1 MTSVCVDSPYSLN
14 AVSAERFGPYRNIG
28 AAVKFKCKHNYE
40 MNGKP
45 YSQCLPS
52 MQWENWFS
60 CVEKRKII
68 MLCVEKDNTVML
80 YVKKVTFVIKLFS
93 KKIFEIRL
101 LSLYNETINTEN
113 LKKCSDGWTFV
124 SDKCYLF
131 VYEKV
136 DWRQAVINCKEYN
149 GHLVKVANEFENTWL
164 ISQLTDVA
172 WIGLN
177 DITNEG
183 QWNWISDGSG
193 LNYTNWLLGEPNGF
207 EIENCVNYC
216 KEYCG
221 KTVYGWNDEGCHSL
235 QGYICERY
243 FD

>member
-1 MTSVCVDSPYSLN
+1 MFLALPRFVNSLKTIENPKTKDTVVIENYAKNICVDSPYSLN
-14 AVSAERFGPYRNIG
+14 AVSAERLGPYRNIG
-28 AAVKFKCKHNYE
+28 AAVKFKCKHNNE

-60 CVEKRKII
+60 CVEKQ
-68 MLCVEKDNTVML
+68 
-80 YVKKVTFVIKLFS
+80 
-93 KKIFEIRL
+93 
-101 LSLYNETINTEN
+101 
-113 LKKCSDGWTFV
+113 KCSDGWTFV

-136 DWRQAVINCKEYN
+136 DWRQAVINCKEYS

-164 ISQLTDVA
+164 ISQLTDDA

-193 LNYTNWLLGEPNGF
+193 LNYTNWLLGEPNGVK
-207 EIENCVNYC
+207 IENCVNYC
-216 KEYCG
+216 KEYCR

-235 QGYICERY
+235 QGYVCERY